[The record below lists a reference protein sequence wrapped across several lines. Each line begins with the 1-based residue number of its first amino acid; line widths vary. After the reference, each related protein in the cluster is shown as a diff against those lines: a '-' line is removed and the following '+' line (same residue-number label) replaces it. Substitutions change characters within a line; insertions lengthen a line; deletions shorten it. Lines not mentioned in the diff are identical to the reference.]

1 MQIVI
6 NELTKKIHNSI
17 VLDNINVTFE
27 SGKIYGLSG
36 KNGSGKT
43 MLMRSIC
50 GLIRPS
56 SGNISIDGA
65 ILGKDISFPPS
76 IGVLIENPAFISKYT
91 GFKNLKMLA
100 SIQNK
105 ISDNDIKKILEDVG
119 LNPEDK
125 RSYRK
130 YSLGMKQRLGI
141 ACALMENP
149 DIILLDEP
157 INALDESGINLVK
170 KLLLSAR
177 EKGSII
183 IISCHDKEELE
194 FLSDEIYTLYD
205 GKIIEHKSLE
215 NKSPTIVKKR
225 KETINNDE

>member
-76 IGVLIENPAFISKYT
+76 IGVLIENPAFISKHLY
-91 GFKNLKMLA
+91 KIKSVIMILRKYLKMLA
-100 SIQNK
+100 
-105 ISDNDIKKILEDVG
+105 
-119 LNPEDK
+119 
-125 RSYRK
+125 
-130 YSLGMKQRLGI
+130 
-141 ACALMENP
+141 
-149 DIILLDEP
+149 
-157 INALDESGINLVK
+157 
-170 KLLLSAR
+170 
-177 EKGSII
+177 
-183 IISCHDKEELE
+183 
-194 FLSDEIYTLYD
+194 
-205 GKIIEHKSLE
+205 
-215 NKSPTIVKKR
+215 
-225 KETINNDE
+225 

>member
-1 MQIVI
+1 
-6 NELTKKIHNSI
+6 
-17 VLDNINVTFE
+17 
-27 SGKIYGLSG
+27 
-36 KNGSGKT
+36 
-43 MLMRSIC
+43 
-50 GLIRPS
+50 
-56 SGNISIDGA
+56 
-65 ILGKDISFPPS
+65 
-76 IGVLIENPAFISKYT
+76 
-91 GFKNLKMLA
+91 
-100 SIQNK
+100 
-105 ISDNDIKKILEDVG
+105 
-119 LNPEDK
+119 
-125 RSYRK
+125 
-130 YSLGMKQRLGI
+130 
-141 ACALMENP
+141 MENP

-225 KETINNDE
+225 KETINNEE